1 MVWHGM
7 AGMAWY
13 GMVWHGM
20 AGMAWYGMVW
30 HGMAKWNGFW
40 KFALFMTPSSSDNF
54 VMCLL
59 AQCISNVEVL
69 VLNFVNHHL
78 Y

>member
-30 HGMAKWNGFW
+30 LNGMASGN
-40 KFALFMTPSSSDNF
+40 LLYSDT
-54 VMCLL
+54 
-59 AQCISNVEVL
+59 
-69 VLNFVNHHL
+69 
-78 Y
+78 

>member
-40 KFALFMTPSSSDNF
+40 KFALFRH
-54 VMCLL
+54 L
-59 AQCISNVEVL
+59 A
-69 VLNFVNHHL
+69 HL
-78 Y
+78 TIL